1 MRLDQKRFAAEDYL
15 SYFVPGPWGII
26 WLWDKVGKVV
36 LQSLDKPWLCCII
49 YRYRLS
55 QVKHMHMHIYICV

>member
-1 MRLDQKRFAAEDYL
+1 MRFDQKRFAAEDYL

-36 LQSLDKPWLCCII
+36 FSLSTSLG
-49 YRYRLS
+49 Y
-55 QVKHMHMHIYICV
+55 VV